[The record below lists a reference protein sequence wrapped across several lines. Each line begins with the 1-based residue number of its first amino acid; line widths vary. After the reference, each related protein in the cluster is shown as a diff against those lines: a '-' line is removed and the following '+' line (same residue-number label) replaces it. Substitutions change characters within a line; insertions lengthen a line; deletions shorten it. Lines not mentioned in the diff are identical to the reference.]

1 MSTDDVIEAA
11 LVRAI
16 CDAPHEDAPR
26 LVYADW
32 LTDRGD
38 PRGEF
43 IAAQCLRTIESRERW
58 AALLHQHEAA
68 WAAHVRA
75 LPNVRYRFERG
86 FISHVELDTIESFL
100 QHRTEIV
107 RWLPTPE
114 IRIAGD
120 EVGRIVLS
128 PNRAFAAYE
137 IATLEAYGARGSDR
151 HQVYELGTGALLA
164 NHLHRWATPA
174 ARTSRCWFGAGLRT
188 LVIEYAD
195 DRDPTDLRF

>member
-1 MSTDDVIEAA
+1 MSADDEIEAA
-11 LVRAI
+11 LLRAI

-32 LTDRGD
+32 LTERGD

-58 AALLHQHEAA
+58 SALLYQHEAV
-68 WAAHVRA
+68 WAAHVRM
-75 LPNVRYRFERG
+75 LPSCRYRFERG
-86 FISHVELDTIESFL
+86 FVSHVEFDTIQSFL
-100 QHRTEIV
+100 QHGTEV
-107 RWLPTPE
+107 ARWMPTPE
-114 IRIAGD
+114 IRIAGYG
-120 EVGRIVLS
+120 VGQIVLS

-137 IATLEAYGARGSDR
+137 TATLEAYGACGSDR
-151 HQVYELGTGALLA
+151 HQVFDLGTGALLA
-164 NHLHRWATPA
+164 NHLHHWTTPT
-174 ARTSRCWFGAGLRT
+174 ARTARCWFGAGLRT

>member
-1 MSTDDVIEAA
+1 MPADDEIEVA
-11 LVRAI
+11 LMRAI

-32 LTDRGD
+32 LTERGD

-43 IAAQCLRTIESRERW
+43 IAAQCSRTIESRERW
-58 AALLHQHEAA
+58 AALLSQHEAI

-75 LPNVRYRFERG
+75 LPNLQYRFERG
-86 FISHVELDTIESFL
+86 FIGHVEFDAIEGFL
-100 QHRTEIV
+100 EHRADVV
-107 RWLPTPE
+107 RWRPTPE

-120 EVGRIVLS
+120 GAGRIVLS
-128 PNRAFAAYE
+128 PNRAFAVYE
-137 IATLEAYGARGSDR
+137 TTTFQAYGARGSDR
-151 HQVYELGTGALLA
+151 HQVFELRTGTLLA
-164 NHLHRWATPA
+164 DHLHRWKTPA
-174 ARTSRCWFGAGLRT
+174 ARTARSWFGAGLRT